1 MASTSSVV
9 YATTPLAGIDLDSKS
24 STPAFKTLTSVT
36 GSDGRKHIYARAS
49 EALGSA
55 STITVRT
62 TNGSASSDAG
72 SGGYDCNTTG
82 GVAAGQYFWA
92 RRTSLA

>member
-9 YATTPLAGIDLDSKS
+9 FATTPVAGVDLDSKS
-24 STPAFKTLTSVT
+24 STPAFKLLTPVLAI
-36 GSDGRKHIYARAS
+36 DGRKHVYVRAS

-55 STITVRT
+55 STISIRSL
-62 TNGSASSDAG
+62 GSASSDAG

-82 GVAAGQYFWA
+82 GVASGQCFWA
-92 RRTSLA
+92 RKSSIA